1 MSRIDVSIAG
11 AILWGVLREKTENF
25 LRLLCS
31 FNRRGDSLGGAA
43 LCIIDFARTV
53 HCFNRRGDSLGGAAR
68 GGVGRCYNSGV
79 SIAGAILWGVLHA
92 IPTGKHLN
100 RLVSIAGAIL
110 WGVLPNFPQPE
121 LDESGSFNRRGDSL
135 GGAASSSCWRSWG
148 NERVSIAGAILW
160 GVLLGMKGFYRSSL

>member
-1 MSRIDVSIAG
+1 M
-11 AILWGVLREKTENF
+11 
-25 LRLLCS
+25 
-31 FNRRGDSLGGAA
+31 GGAA

-135 GGAASSSCWRSWG
+135 GGAAGVNGNGRAPRST
-148 NERVSIAGAILW
+148 VSIAGAILW
-160 GVLLGMKGFYRSSL
+160 GVLLW